1 MKTNSCHQGYLKS
14 FSKTM
19 LKLTISW
26 NFFPKMPSSKYL
38 LIHLCLFASR
48 KCTEL
53 HFFSNRLHAFLHHFC
68 HRGQNHQMVHLPIIC
83 EQKGNFVRYI
93 SIYIYKEIK
102 ISLSFYIVSYAMMH
116 VRFRTNFVISLQNA
130 SVLWYYLLTMYKV
143 G

>member
-38 LIHLCLFASR
+38 LIHLCLFTSR
-48 KCTEL
+48 KCTGL

-83 EQKGNFVRYI
+83 EQKGNFVRYV
-93 SIYIYKEIK
+93 SIYKEIN

-116 VRFRTNFVISLQNA
+116 VRFWTNFVISLQNA